1 MACIRKAGPALML
14 GAAGILT
21 LAPPAFAD
29 DDVAVAP
36 TPVPHLSSPD
46 NLPPGTV
53 ADPPPDT
60 GRLGYLRELWHAVQ
74 TQEIS
79 GGNALLL
86 LTQLPMDA
94 PAPAMTPPGGP
105 PPPPTSQPETP
116 APIADPAP

>member
-1 MACIRKAGPALML
+1 MIGAATLLML
-14 GAAGILT
+14 AA
-21 LAPPAFAD
+21 PASAD
-29 DDVAVAP
+29 DDTTVTP

-60 GRLGYLRELWHAVQ
+60 GRLGYLRDLWRAVQ

-86 LTQLPMDA
+86 LTQMPMDA
-94 PAPAMTPPGGP
+94 PAPAAPAAP
-105 PPPPTSQPETP
+105 P
-116 APIADPAP
+116 APLPTPSPEPAAADPAP

>member
-1 MACIRKAGPALML
+1 MIGATTMLLLAVPAS
-14 GAAGILT
+14 
-21 LAPPAFAD
+21 AD
-29 DDVAVAP
+29 DAVTP

-53 ADPPPDT
+53 TEPPPTTT

-86 LTQLPMDA
+86 LTQMPMDA
-94 PAPAMTPPGGP
+94 PAPAAPAEP
-105 PPPPTSQPETP
+105 PPLQPPVPEP
-116 APIADPAP
+116 PADPAP